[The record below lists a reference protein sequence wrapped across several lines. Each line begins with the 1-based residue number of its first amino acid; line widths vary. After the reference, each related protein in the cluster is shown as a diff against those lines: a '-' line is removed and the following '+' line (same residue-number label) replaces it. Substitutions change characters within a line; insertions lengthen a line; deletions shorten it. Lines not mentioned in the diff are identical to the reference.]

1 MYNVHALNEQM
12 MEEQCE
18 SAANMLLND
27 LRQRTDEYYQCTT
40 KLDVQ
45 QLFILKVSF
54 LNRFTA

>member
-54 LNRFTA
+54 LIR